1 MKKAMLVEVAEAKSK
16 IPGMKR
22 CFLVN
27 LLPVR
32 ITTRERK
39 RSVSE
44 TVSWEM
50 EKKVILS

>member
-1 MKKAMLVEVAEAKSK
+1 MQVEVAEAKSK
-16 IPGMKR
+16 APGMKR
-22 CFLVN
+22 NSLVN

-32 ITTRERK
+32 ITKRERK

-44 TVSWEM
+44 IVSWEM